1 MYCEFYNLVY
11 TNLMILSKLV
21 NKFTL
26 YGFIKDPETSDLMVS
41 FAKFAAIQH
50 VTEIT
55 TPDLDPAQIVYSMQ
69 LVKAITNLE
78 ISYPL

>member
-1 MYCEFYNLVY
+1 MNDPQLEA
-11 TNLMILSKLV
+11 MRLV

-26 YGFIKDPETSDLMVS
+26 YGSIKDPQTSDLMVG

-69 LVKAITNLE
+69 LVTAITNLE

>member
-1 MYCEFYNLVY
+1 MKDPQLEA
-11 TNLMILSKLV
+11 MRLV

-26 YGFIKDPETSDLMVS
+26 YGFIKDPQTSDLMVS

-55 TPDLDPAQIVYSMQ
+55 TPDMAPEQVVYNMQ
-69 LVKAITNLE
+69 VMTAISNLE
-78 ISYPL
+78 ISYPHD

>member
-1 MYCEFYNLVY
+1 MKDPQLEA
-11 TNLMILSKLV
+11 MRLV

-50 VTEIT
+50 VYQKSQR
-55 TPDLDPAQIVYSMQ
+55 LRRQSQQ
-69 LVKAITNLE
+69 LL
-78 ISYPL
+78 

>member
-1 MYCEFYNLVY
+1 MNDPQLEA
-11 TNLMILSKLV
+11 MRLV

-50 VTEIT
+50 ISEIT
-55 TPDLDPAQIVYSMQ
+55 TPQTPVEQVVDHMKIIA
-69 LVKAITNLE
+69 AITNLE

>member
-1 MYCEFYNLVY
+1 MKDPQLEA
-11 TNLMILSKLV
+11 MRLV

-50 VTEIT
+50 VTEILHR
-55 TPDLDPAQIVYSMQ
+55 P
-69 LVKAITNLE
+69 
-78 ISYPL
+78 

>member
-1 MYCEFYNLVY
+1 MNDPQLEA
-11 TNLMILSKLV
+11 MRLV

-26 YGFIKDPETSDLMVS
+26 YGFIKDPETSDLMVT

-55 TPDLDPAQIVYSMQ
+55 TPDLDPEQIVYSMH
-69 LVKAITNLE
+69 LVTAITNLD